1 MSANI
6 KASVDGT
13 QAIIGVGGVDQMT
26 VSNAGVVTANS
37 FVGNVTGNISGGVLS
52 GDVSSATVLATGS
65 TTARSLANRVTDP
78 VNVKDFGAVGDG
90 VTDNQTAFQAA
101 INVALAAGGGTIYI
115 PKGVY
120 NFPNTSN
127 AAKLDPGLGN
137 LTFKGDGYTSSIL
150 KYWEGTGT
158 DQQGNLFSNV
168 TNNPAKGAL
177 IFQDLQIQ
185 GSLGTRTGRRGNP
198 MWLDYYSEVLINSCK
213 FYNIAAMAMDFH
225 YCGSFKCI
233 DSHFENIAADGVR
246 ARDTLDCLVTGN
258 KFLRT
263 GDDPIAL
270 HLTGGTSPPKANP
283 QAERFI
289 VSNNTVVNCA
299 GACVL
304 VSGGRKTIITG
315 NTFTLMRGISVSP
328 SFGTSEGFRPIY
340 DTIISNNSFTDSC
353 FGTTIS
359 NFAPQSIAIFSNTKS
374 TASTNNTIPGDYDSV
389 TGGFILPRDYT
400 QSNTYN
406 QSGPRTQNI
415 IIQGNAFSVTRSGVA
430 AFSDFGYGQR
440 NYQGV
445 NYDYAVPENDLLPS
459 NTIAFYGQFEN
470 VNVSNNIIKDCYRA
484 IAIEPQILEDAND
497 SPNKH
502 IKNFIIDSNSIYN
515 SQYIGIS
522 INTSSSV
529 DNNRDITISN
539 NVINC
544 DPYRLASNSNIDG
557 TYDSES
563 FPSAIEFGWSK
574 GIKIHGNKF
583 KNCCRLIA
591 SNSPQLNYISD
602 NIAHCSS
609 PVAVGFNIGN
619 KGIGTI
625 LTNNNWVYV
634 IEDSD
639 PTSATYLNV
648 THTTINTSASIP
660 SSGWYYRGWF
670 VKNTTPSIDANN
682 MIILGWIRLTTGTG
696 HVSGTDWAVARVS
709 NVSPAT

>member
-1 MSANI
+1 MALTKATQDVIETNI
-6 KASVDGT
+6 CTTDTTQTITGT
-13 QAIIGVGGVDQMT
+13 KT
-26 VSNAGVVTANS
+26 FSNATIQSGNASGATA
-37 FVGNVTGNISGGVLS
+37 
-52 GDVSSATVLATGS
+52 LATGS
-65 TTARSLANRVTDP
+65 TTARTLEKRFADIY
-78 VNVKDFGAVGDG
+78 NVKDFGAVGDG
-90 VTDNQTAFQAA
+90 TTNDQVAFQAA
-101 INVALAAGGGTIYI
+101 INAALAAGGGTIYI
-115 PKGVY
+115 PKGIY
-120 NFPNTSN
+120 NFPNTST
-127 AAKLDPGLGN
+127 AAKLDPGIGN

-150 KYWEGTGT
+150 KYWEGTGS
-158 DQQGNLFSNV
+158 DQQGNLFSNI

-185 GSLGTRTGRRGNP
+185 GSLGTRTGRHGNP

-213 FYNIAAMAMDFH
+213 FYNIAGTAMDLH

-258 KFLRT
+258 KLLRT

-270 HLTGGTSPPKANP
+270 HLTGGTSPSSIFP

-289 VSNNTVVNCA
+289 VSNNTVINCA
-299 GACVL
+299 GGCVL

-315 NTFTLMRGISVSP
+315 NTFTLMRGLSISP
-328 SFGTSEGFRPIY
+328 YFGTDEGFRPIY
-340 DTIISNNSFTDSC
+340 DIMISNNSFSDMC
-353 FGTTIS
+353 YGTTTS
-359 NFAPQSIAIFSNTKS
+359 LFASQAIAIFSNTNS

-389 TGGFILPRDYT
+389 TGEFILPRDYT

-406 QSGPRTQNI
+406 QSGPRTQNVVV
-415 IIQGNAFSVTRSGVA
+415 QGNAFSVTRSGVA

-445 NYDYAVPENDLLPS
+445 NYNYAVPENDLLPA
-459 NTIAFYGQFEN
+459 NAIAFYGQFEN
-470 VNVSNNIIKDCYRA
+470 VNVSNNIIKDCYSA
-484 IAIEPQILEDAND
+484 IVIEPQITEDAND
-497 SPNKH
+497 SPNRN
-502 IKNFIIDSNSIYN
+502 IKNFIIDSNLIYN
-515 SQYIGIS
+515 SQSQGIY
-522 INTSSSV
+522 INTPSSV
-529 DNNRDITISN
+529 NNNRDITISN

-544 DPYRLASNSNIDG
+544 DPYRLSSNSNLDG

-563 FPSAIEFGWSK
+563 IPRAIFSGYSK

-583 KNCCRLIA
+583 KNCCVLIV
-591 SNSPQLNYISD
+591 SNTPQLNYISD

-609 PVAVGFNIGN
+609 PVGVGFNVGN
-619 KGIGTI
+619 KGIGNI
-625 LTNNNWVYV
+625 FTNNNWAYV

-648 THTTINTSASIP
+648 THTTIDTSASIP

-682 MIILGWIRLTTGTG
+682 MIILGWIRITTGTG

-709 NVSPAT
+709 NVSPAN